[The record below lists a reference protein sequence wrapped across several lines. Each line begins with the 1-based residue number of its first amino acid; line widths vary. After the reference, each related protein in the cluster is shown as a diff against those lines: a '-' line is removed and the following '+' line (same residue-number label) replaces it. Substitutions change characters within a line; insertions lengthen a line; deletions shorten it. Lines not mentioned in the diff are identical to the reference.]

1 MSSELRAPTFDDLS
15 GLAALNAS
23 VDGGMNESQIRDRMK
38 SPKGNFEENWRVVE
52 DAGGRIVGGVF
63 LWHPE
68 PDAER
73 VFVFAI
79 ADPREAQMYERL
91 LDWGEERGRVLTKGL
106 AGRTHTSAGSDN
118 DVLADIL
125 RARGYELVRH
135 FFTMEIDLDDDPPQ
149 PSWPEGIAVRTFRP
163 GEERAIYDVD
173 MEAFQDHWDFF
184 PVPFDDW
191 RDYFLGSDSFDPE
204 LWFVAEDG
212 DQIAGTALCTGV
224 RGPET
229 GWVNVL
235 AVRRPWRRRGLG
247 RALLLHAFREFRRRR
262 YGKVGLNVDGE
273 NLTGAVRLYEQAGM
287 RVAHREDSYRKGL

>member
-1 MSSELRAPTFDDLS
+1 MSSELRAPTLDDLPA
-15 GLAALNAS
+15 LAALNES
-23 VDGGMNESQIRDRMK
+23 VPEGMNETQIRDRMN
-38 SPKGNFEENWRVVE
+38 SPKGHVADNWRVVE
-52 DAGGRIVGGVF
+52 ENGRLVGGVF

-73 VFVFAI
+73 VFVYAL
-79 ADPREAQMYERL
+79 ADPRKPEMYERL
-91 LDWGEERGRVLTKGL
+91 LDWGEARGRELTKDV

-118 DVLADIL
+118 DVLAGVL
-125 RARGYELVRH
+125 RKRGYELVRH
-135 FFTMEIDLDDDPPQ
+135 FFTMEVDLDEEPAEPV
-149 PSWPEGIAVRTFRP
+149 WLEGISVRTFRP

-184 PVPFDDW
+184 PVPFEEW
-191 RDYFLGSDSFDPE
+191 RDYFLESSTFDPE

-212 DQIAGTALCTGV
+212 GEIAGTALCSSA
-224 RGPET
+224 RGPER

-247 RALLLHAFREFRRRR
+247 RALLLHAFHELRRRGYR
-262 YGKVGLNVDGE
+262 KAGLNVDGE

-287 RVAHREDSYRKGL
+287 HVAHREDSYRRPL